1 MSIDKLLNILHAS
14 ELIKKL
20 KRSEISEKKVIM
32 LTKYLKT

>member
-1 MSIDKLLNILHAS
+1 MSIDKLLNILNAS

>member
-1 MSIDKLLNILHAS
+1 MSIDKLLNLLNAS

-20 KRSEISEKKVIM
+20 KRSEIAEKKVIM

>member
-1 MSIDKLLNILHAS
+1 MSIDKLLNLLNAS

-32 LTKYLKT
+32 LRKYLKT